1 MEANTAGVQVQGY
14 PVFSHAYAPLLIE

>member
-1 MEANTAGVQVQGY
+1 MEANNAGVQVQGY